1 MGARRLSREY
11 PLQPRVAV
19 GVVVV
24 KNSSVLLVRRGQEP
38 SKGLWSVPGGLV
50 ELGETIEDAARREV
64 TEETGISIK
73 IKKLLDAADNIV
85 RDDQGKIRFHYVLI
99 DFLAQPL
106 TSSVKPQSDAS
117 EARWVKFNELSDY
130 HLTRGAMKLIRKIN
144 TME

>member
-1 MGARRLSREY
+1 MSREY

-19 GVVVV
+19 GIVVV

-50 ELGETIEDAARREV
+50 ELGETIEEAARREIA
-64 TEETGISIK
+64 EETGISIK
-73 IKKLLDAADNIV
+73 IERLLDVANNIV
-85 RDDQGKIRFHYVLI
+85 RDGQGKIRFHYVLI
-99 DFLAQPL
+99 DFLGHPL

-117 EARWVKFNELSDY
+117 EARWVKFNELSEY
-130 HLTRGAMKLIRKIN
+130 PLTKGATKLIQKIK